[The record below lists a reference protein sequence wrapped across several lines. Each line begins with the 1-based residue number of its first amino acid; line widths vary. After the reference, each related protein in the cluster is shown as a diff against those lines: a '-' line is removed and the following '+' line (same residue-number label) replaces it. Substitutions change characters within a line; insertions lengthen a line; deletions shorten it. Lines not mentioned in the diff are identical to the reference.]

1 MNCKEYEEWI
11 KKKHEKEF
19 PFAEDKN
26 LMAFIKKND
35 IKIKN
40 TNQDLIE
47 IMKKYDKDY
56 MKKINK
62 EFGKTFKT
70 LLKKKIEKLK
80 LLEYKNYLGNT
91 SEENENDEK
100 YIETALNNIKDLDEN
115 KKKIILANNF
125 MRRDGRDWL
134 TDETREGKDINERI
148 QKAQNEIGS
157 AADNVIIRELKQSM
171 NKEIVNQRALRDE
184 KKEQLSKQ
192 KIVLEDIRK
201 SCNSLRESYNL
212 RVTKYN
218 ERKKNNNEDIEQYNK
233 KNDEYAK
240 DNTKFNKEQL
250 DNERN
255 NVIKEQEALKIE
267 LEEIK
272 KDGEKLK
279 KEDEAVEKERLLHN
293 DLVNESNKFNDLAN
307 SRVELFNK
315 LNDYITIDF
324 SKDEIKIN
332 FNNVNNEELPEFE
345 KELKQIELDSNSAYK
360 DELIRIGKKILNEE
374 KEKIILEKRKEF
386 EQVLL
391 KVIKEGNNLWNNC
404 FNQAFSEVNQAFNTE
419 DMKKI
424 INNHIDD
431 NKKKKG
437 NKNDYYYMKNLDNK
451 KAMKKAE
458 TKLNKENTIIVGNV
472 YNDNKVWDS
481 YCVIPCNNSKY
492 FLYKSN
498 DGNQPPKKLV
508 NQIQELTGGYVPKI
522 NISNKMNEKELSEV
536 NAVENNK
543 IMINQ
548 IEDDKVKF
556 VDSFESYS
564 NFYNESRENKLNKKQ
579 KSYPEE
585 YIRGLYNEIA
595 RRNNTT
601 RISVVLFNRYF
612 LNEKKDN
619 EIDLEFLKKLYEI
632 LMNYNDINND
642 EKEILKKEYKD
653 IIDVYNNVYHLI
665 KQKEEEEQKVIEDIV
680 KGKYKRSIK
689 NIKNKKE
696 ETKPEQKEINPNKN
710 EYRPDINEIRPN
722 PNEDIPNQNKI
733 KQNQNNIKPNQIESK
748 PNHNE
753 IRPNQNNIKPNQN
766 EIRPSQNEIKTNRN
780 QKQNEIGTNGEKN
793 SENKSVVND
802 DENKENNNNNQQDFN
817 KFINPMN
824 DESLKLKSKN
834 KNRAGENTMKGK
846 DGIDVYNNEKQKG
859 KQTKLPLLDDKVED
873 LDSKRILDGDIT
885 QRNKNN
891 QNNENIYSKNI
902 NQIVQGSVIKDENEQ
917 QKKDENGGGNNE
929 KSCCE
934 KIGCI
939 IF

>member
-1 MNCKEYEEWI
+1 MIALSISGISFLENILNEEVFNDVGNILGIDLNCKEYEEWI

-19 PFAEDKN
+19 PFAMDKN
-26 LMAFIKKND
+26 LMEFIKKKD

-70 LLKKKIEKLK
+70 LLKKKIEKLNLSK
-80 LLEYKNYLGNT
+80 FKNYIGNT
-91 SEENENDEK
+91 NEENEDDEK

-148 QKAQNEIGS
+148 QKSQNEIGS
-157 AADNVIIRELKQSM
+157 AADNIIIRELKQSM
-171 NKEIVNQRALRDE
+171 NKEIIKQRALRDE

-192 KIVLEDIRK
+192 KIVLADIRK

-212 RVTKYN
+212 RVNQYN
-218 ERKKNNNEDIEQYNK
+218 ERNSKNNEEIEQWNR
-233 KNDEYAK
+233 NNAEYAK
-240 DNTKFNKEQL
+240 NNSKFNKEQL
-250 DNERN
+250 DNDRN
-255 NVIKEQEALKIE
+255 NVIREQEALKIE

-272 KDGEKLK
+272 KDQENLK

-307 SRVELFNK
+307 ARVELYNK

-324 SKDEIKIN
+324 SQNVIKIN
-332 FNNVNNEELPEFE
+332 FNNINKEELPEFE
-345 KELKQIELDSNSAYK
+345 KETKQIEIDSNLAFK
-360 DELIRIGKKILNEE
+360 DELKRIGKKILDEG

-391 KVIKEGNNLWNNC
+391 KVIKEKNNLWNNC
-404 FNQAFSEVNQAFNTE
+404 FNQAFSEINQAFNIE

-424 INNHIDD
+424 INNHIDE
-431 NKKKKG
+431 NKKKKE
-437 NKNDYYYMKNLDNK
+437 NKNDYYYVKNLDTK
-451 KAMKKAE
+451 KAIRKAE
-458 TKLNKENTIIVGNV
+458 SKLNKENTIIIGNV
-472 YNDNKVWDS
+472 YNDNDVWDS
-481 YCVIPCNNSKY
+481 YCVVPCNNSKY

-508 NQIQELTGGYVPKI
+508 NQIHQLTGGYVPKI

-536 NAVENNK
+536 NAIENNK
-543 IMINQ
+543 IIINQ
-548 IEDDKVKF
+548 IEEDKTKF
-556 VDSFESYS
+556 VENFEYYS
-564 NFYNESRENKLNKKQ
+564 DFFNENRENKLNKKQ

-601 RISVVLFNRYF
+601 RISIALFNRYF
-612 LNEKKDN
+612 LNEKKDD

-632 LMNYNDINND
+632 LINYNDISND

-665 KQKEEEEQKVIEDIV
+665 KQKEEEEQKEIEDIV
-680 KGKYKRSIK
+680 KNKYKRSIK

-696 ETKPEQKEINPNKN
+696 EAKPEEREINPSQN
-710 EYRPDINEIRPN
+710 E
-722 PNEDIPNQNKI
+722 
-733 KQNQNNIKPNQIESK
+733 IKPNQDEIK
-748 PNHNE
+748 PNQDE
-753 IRPNQNNIKPNQN
+753 IKPNQN
-766 EIRPSQNEIKTNRN
+766 EIKQSQNEIKPNQNEIKPNQDEIKPNQDEIKPNQDEIKPNQNEIKPNQNENRSNQNENRLNQNEIKLNQNENRSNQNENRLNQNEIKLNQN
-780 QKQNEIGTNGEKN
+780 QKQNDIKSNKENN
-793 SENKSVVND
+793 SANKRVDND
-802 DENKENNNNNQQDFN
+802 DKNKENNN
-817 KFINPMN
+817 
-824 DESLKLKSKN
+824 
-834 KNRAGENTMKGK
+834 
-846 DGIDVYNNEKQKG
+846 
-859 KQTKLPLLDDKVED
+859 
-873 LDSKRILDGDIT
+873 
-885 QRNKNN
+885 
-891 QNNENIYSKNI
+891 
-902 NQIVQGSVIKDENEQ
+902 
-917 QKKDENGGGNNE
+917 
-929 KSCCE
+929 
-934 KIGCI
+934 
-939 IF
+939 